1 MATQSDI
8 DMENT
13 RAIQQNTEA
22 IQVLTEYFL
31 SGGVLS
37 LPQIMTNKNTNERF
51 IVNLYNDDSGS
62 SWDVTK
68 IES

>member
-31 SGGVLS
+31 SGGILS
-37 LPQIMTNKNTNERF
+37 LPQIMTNKNTNERYT
-51 IVNLYNDDSGS
+51 VNLYNDDSGS
-62 SWDVTK
+62 GWDVTK
-68 IES
+68 IGS